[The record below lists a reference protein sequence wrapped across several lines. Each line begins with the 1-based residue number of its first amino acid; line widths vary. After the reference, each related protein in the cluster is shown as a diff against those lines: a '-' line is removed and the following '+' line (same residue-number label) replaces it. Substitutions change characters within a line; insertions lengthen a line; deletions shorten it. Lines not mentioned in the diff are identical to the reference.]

1 MKIQEAA
8 ENYLE
13 CILII
18 GKEKGQ
24 VRSVDVAHRLEVTK
38 PTVSVTMKQFR
49 ENGYVEMDEE
59 GFLTLTPK
67 GMEIAERIYE
77 RHVVLTDMLIA
88 LGVEEETA
96 REDACR
102 IEHDLSDV
110 TFERIKEH
118 RTYAPAGEAITAL
131 LCACIL
137 GRTNDG
143 DTSLS

>member
-24 VRSVDVAHRLEVTK
+24 VRSIDVAHRLEVTK

-49 ENGYVEMDEE
+49 ENGYVEMDSD
-59 GFLTLTPK
+59 GFLTLTEK
-67 GMEIAERIYE
+67 GREIAERIYE
-77 RHVVLTDMLIA
+77 RHVVLTELLVG
-88 LGVEEETA
+88 LGVDEKTA

-102 IEHDLSDV
+102 IEHDISDV
-110 TFERIKEH
+110 TF
-118 RTYAPAGEAITAL
+118 
-131 LCACIL
+131 ACL
-137 GRTNDG
+137 KDHMHQN
-143 DTSLS
+143 LHK

>member
-18 GKEKGQ
+18 GKEKGK
-24 VRSVDVAHRLEVTK
+24 VRSIDVAHRLEVTK

-49 ENGYVEMDEE
+49 ENGYVEMDSD
-59 GFLTLTPK
+59 GFLTLTEK
-67 GMEIAERIYE
+67 GREIAERIYE
-77 RHVVLTDMLIA
+77 RHVVLTELLIG
-88 LGVEEETA
+88 LGVDEKTA

-110 TFERIKEH
+110 TFARLKDH
-118 RTYAPAGEAITAL
+118 MHQNL
-131 LCACIL
+131 HK
-137 GRTNDG
+137 
-143 DTSLS
+143 

>member
-24 VRSVDVAHRLEVTK
+24 VRSIDVAHRLEVTK

-49 ENGYVEMDEE
+49 ENGYVEMDSD
-59 GFLTLTPK
+59 GFLTLTEK
-67 GMEIAERIYE
+67 GREIAERIYE
-77 RHVVLTDMLIA
+77 RHVVLTELLVG
-88 LGVEEETA
+88 LGVDEKTA

-110 TFERIKEH
+110 TFARLKDH
-118 RTYAPAGEAITAL
+118 MHQNL
-131 LCACIL
+131 HK
-137 GRTNDG
+137 
-143 DTSLS
+143 

>member
-49 ENGYVEMDEE
+49 E
-59 GFLTLTPK
+59 
-67 GMEIAERIYE
+67 
-77 RHVVLTDMLIA
+77 
-88 LGVEEETA
+88 TA
-96 REDACR
+96 MWRWMKRA
-102 IEHDLSDV
+102 
-110 TFERIKEH
+110 F
-118 RTYAPAGEAITAL
+118 
-131 LCACIL
+131 
-137 GRTNDG
+137 
-143 DTSLS
+143 

>member
-18 GKEKGQ
+18 GKEKGP
-24 VRSVDVAHRLEVTK
+24 VRSIDVAHRLEVTK

-49 ENGYVEMDEE
+49 ENGYVEMDSD
-59 GFLTLTPK
+59 GFLTLTEK
-67 GMEIAERIYE
+67 GREIAERIYE
-77 RHVVLTDMLIA
+77 RHVVLTELLIG
-88 LGVEEETA
+88 LGVDEKTA

-110 TFERIKEH
+110 TFARLKDH
-118 RTYAPAGEAITAL
+118 MHQNL
-131 LCACIL
+131 HK
-137 GRTNDG
+137 
-143 DTSLS
+143 

>member
-18 GKEKGQ
+18 GKEKGK
-24 VRSVDVAHRLEVTK
+24 VRSIDVAHRLEVTK

-49 ENGYVEMDEE
+49 ENGYVEMDSD
-59 GFLTLTPK
+59 GFLTLTEK
-67 GMEIAERIYE
+67 GREIAERIYE
-77 RHVVLTDMLIA
+77 RHVVLTELLVG
-88 LGVEEETA
+88 LGVDEKTA

-110 TFERIKEH
+110 TFARLKDH
-118 RTYAPAGEAITAL
+118 MHQNL
-131 LCACIL
+131 HK
-137 GRTNDG
+137 
-143 DTSLS
+143 

>member
-24 VRSVDVAHRLEVTK
+24 VRSIDVAHRLEVTK

-49 ENGYVEMDEE
+49 ENGYVEMDSD
-59 GFLTLTPK
+59 GFLTLTEK
-67 GMEIAERIYE
+67 GREIAERIYE
-77 RHVVLTDMLIA
+77 RHVVLTELLIG
-88 LGVEEETA
+88 LGVDEKTA

-110 TFERIKEH
+110 TFARLKDH
-118 RTYAPAGEAITAL
+118 MHQNL
-131 LCACIL
+131 HK
-137 GRTNDG
+137 
-143 DTSLS
+143 

>member
-24 VRSVDVAHRLEVTK
+24 VRSIDIAHRLEVTK

-49 ENGYVEMDEE
+49 ENGYVEMDSD
-59 GFLTLTPK
+59 GFLTLTEK
-67 GMEIAERIYE
+67 GREIAERIYE
-77 RHVVLTDMLIA
+77 RHVVLTELLIG
-88 LGVEEETA
+88 LGVDEKTA

-110 TFERIKEH
+110 TFARLKDH
-118 RTYAPAGEAITAL
+118 MHQNL
-131 LCACIL
+131 HK
-137 GRTNDG
+137 
-143 DTSLS
+143 

>member
-18 GKEKGQ
+18 GKEKGR
-24 VRSVDVAHRLEVTK
+24 VRSIDVARRLEVTK
-38 PTVSVTMKQFR
+38 PTVSVTVKQVR

-59 GFLTLTPK
+59 GFLTLTSK

-118 RTYAPAGEAITAL
+118 VRRQMKKNG
-131 LCACIL
+131 
-137 GRTNDG
+137 TNEI
-143 DTSLS
+143 

>member
-24 VRSVDVAHRLEVTK
+24 VRSIDIAHRLQVTK

-49 ENGYVEMDEE
+49 ENGYVEMDPD
-59 GFLTLTPK
+59 GFLTLTEK
-67 GMEIAERIYE
+67 GREIAERIYE
-77 RHVVLTDMLIA
+77 RHVVLSELLIG
-88 LGVEEETA
+88 LGVDEKTA

-110 TFERIKEH
+110 TFARLKDH
-118 RTYAPAGEAITAL
+118 MHQNL
-131 LCACIL
+131 HQ
-137 GRTNDG
+137 
-143 DTSLS
+143 

>member
-18 GKEKGQ
+18 GKEKGK
-24 VRSVDVAHRLEVTK
+24 VRSIDVAHRLEVTK

-49 ENGYVEMDEE
+49 ENGYVEMDSD
-59 GFLTLTPK
+59 GFLTLTEK
-67 GMEIAERIYE
+67 GREIAERIYE
-77 RHVVLTDMLIA
+77 CHVVLTELLVG
-88 LGVEEETA
+88 LGVDEKTA

-110 TFERIKEH
+110 TFARLKDH
-118 RTYAPAGEAITAL
+118 MHQNL
-131 LCACIL
+131 HK
-137 GRTNDG
+137 
-143 DTSLS
+143 